1 MSEDVSY
8 HTWLVCLIALLLLH
22 SVKVSSVQICI
33 TVITLNVGISSVI
46 TLYSNSSNKC
56 PGALNFMNPKSGILK
71 IKVRQKVWW
80 SGVFAFFSRGVI
92 KEGALFEC
100 MGDRGSAPDKDL
112 RL

>member
-33 TVITLNVGISSVI
+33 TVITLNFGISSVVI
-46 TLYSNSSNKC
+46 VYSNSSNKC
-56 PGALNFMNPKSGILK
+56 PEVLNFMNLNFILK
-71 IKVRQKVWW
+71 IKVRQKIWW